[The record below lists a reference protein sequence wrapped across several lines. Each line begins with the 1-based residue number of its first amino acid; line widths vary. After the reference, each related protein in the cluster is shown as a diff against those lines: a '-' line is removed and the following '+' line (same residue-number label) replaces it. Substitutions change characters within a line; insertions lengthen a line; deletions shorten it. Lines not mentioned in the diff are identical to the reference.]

1 MSLERETGI
10 PLYRQIQDYIRGKIE
25 AKEWVVGDQ
34 IPTEQQLGQQFG
46 VSRITVVKAVSRL
59 VDEGFL
65 RKEQGRGTF
74 VTGVALV
81 PEPLTLRSFTE
92 EMRDRGL
99 QPGSTILEKIAAE
112 PSRRLQDRLELEPG
126 QKVFRLVR
134 LLLANGQPMGLHRT
148 YLPCHRFPDVLDFII
163 PNVSLYATLRAHY
176 GVEPESGIETYSAIQ
191 LDAQECRLLDV
202 PEGSPAFSVERQTFA
217 DGSPFEFVT
226 ALMRSDQFH
235 YTVQLHRKHGRDS
248 HGK

>member
-1 MSLERETGI
+1 MMSIERETGV
-10 PLYRQIQDYIRGKIE
+10 PLYRQIQDYIRTQIE

-34 IPTEQQLGQQFG
+34 IPTEQQLGQKFG

-59 VDEGFL
+59 ADEGFL

-92 EMRDRGL
+92 EMRARGL
-99 QPGSTILEKIAAE
+99 QPGSTILDKGIVE
-112 PSRRLQDRLELEPG
+112 PSRRLQDRLNLDPD

-148 YLPCHRFPDVLDFII
+148 HLPCHRFPGVLDHIE
-163 PNVSLYATLRAHY
+163 PNMSLYATLRTYY
-176 GVEPESGIETYSAIQ
+176 GIEPESGIETYSAVQ
-191 LDAQECRLLDV
+191 LDAEECRLLGI

-217 DGSPFEFVT
+217 SGTPFEFVT
-226 ALMRSDQFH
+226 ALMRSDEFH
-235 YTVQLHRKHGRDS
+235 YTVQLHPK
-248 HGK
+248 K